1 MKEMT
6 EEEKMMEKGYL
17 TSPQNAKA
25 IERILKKHHVTKVD
39 RVA

>member
-17 TSPQNAKA
+17 TSQENAKT
-25 IERILKKHHVTKVD
+25 IEKILKRHHVTKVD